1 MTEEQKRLQQ
11 EQNNQIQQNTTPAP
25 AVQQNTAPAVQ
36 QPSTPAPAVQQSQP
50 STQQQAADTVFNQA
64 MGALQAASKPTYN
77 PSYDGQ
83 IKDIFNQIMG
93 RESFSYDLSDDALY
107 QMYKQ
112 NYADMGKLSMRDSM
126 GQAAALTGGYGSSYG
141 QAVGQQAYDSYLQG
155 LNEMVPELYAQAYGR
170 YQDEGDRLMQ
180 QYGLAGDLAADEYAK
195 YQDAYNRYYTE
206 QDYNYARL
214 MNLIAY
220 GYTPTPEEIAAA
232 GMTQQQMDVILN
244 GAGGGGG
251 GGSGRGW
258 NLQANGGLDEEII
271 KDMQRALGNVTV
283 DGKWGPE
290 SSKAAG
296 YLSAGNALNAY
307 LAGEL
312 GSGGDGGTGTG
323 NSWVD
328 DYNTLVNDSTVTNR
342 EINDWIVQTAD
353 RRPADYEKY
362 YIK

>member
-1 MTEEQKRLQQ
+1 
-11 EQNNQIQQNTTPAP
+11 
-25 AVQQNTAPAVQ
+25 
-36 QPSTPAPAVQQSQP
+36 
-50 STQQQAADTVFNQA
+50 
-64 MGALQAASKPTYN
+64 
-77 PSYDGQ
+77 
-83 IKDIFNQIMG
+83 MG

-206 QDYNYARL
+206 QNYNYARL

-220 GYTPTPEEIAAA
+220 GYTPTAEEIAAA

-251 GGSGRGW
+251 GSGRGW
-258 NLQANGGLDEEII
+258 NLQANGSLTKEQIEE
-271 KDMQRALGNVTV
+271 MQRAMGNVSV

-296 YLSAGNALNAY
+296 YLSADNAWNAY

-312 GSGGDGGTGTG
+312 GNGGTGTG
-323 NSWVD
+323 NAWVD
-328 DYNTLVNDSTVTNR
+328 DYNTLVNDSTVSNR
-342 EINDWIVQTAD
+342 EINAWISQTED
-353 RRPADYEKY
+353 RRPEDYQKY
-362 YIK
+362 YLTGGR